1 MVKGGRGLYM
11 EVREKASGTV
21 WMSLDPVTKEDFA
34 SLELS
39 EEYEP
44 LGFARASMDRALF
57 VHSPDDEMQPVRL
70 RDIGGRTYINVALPG
85 EPQFPTQP
93 QGAVELMVNKAHV
106 LGFEAGRSVSVLR
119 TSAGDFVECIGRADA
134 DDKFL

>member
-44 LGFARASMDRALF
+44 LGFARASMDRVLQ
-57 VHSPDDEMQPVRL
+57 SSC
-70 RDIGGRTYINVALPG
+70 RTMRQLKIA
-85 EPQFPTQP
+85 PQLQS
-93 QGAVELMVNKAHV
+93 L
-106 LGFEAGRSVSVLR
+106 
-119 TSAGDFVECIGRADA
+119 
-134 DDKFL
+134 